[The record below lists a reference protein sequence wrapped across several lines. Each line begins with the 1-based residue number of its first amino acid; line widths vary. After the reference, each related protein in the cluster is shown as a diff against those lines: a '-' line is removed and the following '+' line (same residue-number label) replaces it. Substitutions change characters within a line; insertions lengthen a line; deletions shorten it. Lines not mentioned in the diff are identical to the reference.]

1 MNHASYISNWIYA
14 TLIIISRIENVISL
28 YVLKECYIL
37 SLIASSFS
45 SIAMSGWQQ
54 EFETS
59 VAFPFIFNKYSLATT
74 ELPFINSF
82 IKKKKSVLGYG
93 WEENKN
99 KRQCVDSEDLFLVF
113 LHTLENYGMFYS

>member
-1 MNHASYISNWIYA
+1 MNHASYISNWIHA

-82 IKKKKSVLGYG
+82 RKKKNQFGGMGGK
-93 WEENKN
+93 KI
-99 KRQCVDSEDLFLVF
+99 KTHDSALILKIYF
-113 LHTLENYGMFYS
+113 